1 MVRKYLPLFELLVE
15 ASEDQRKAVLKTL
28 SEPQMRA
35 VIEAIY
41 NVLGGVCPLNIKDKS
56 TLYDYRTIIRRL
68 VGKELT
74 AKQRQRLLCKHRN
87 ILPLLL
93 KPVLKRFRHEQGM
106 R

>member
-1 MVRKYLPLFELLVE
+1 MVRKFLPLFEMLVE
-15 ASEDQRKAVLKTL
+15 ASEDQRKAILKTL

-41 NVLGGVCPLNIKDKS
+41 NVLGGVCPLSTKDKS
-56 TLYDYRTIIRRL
+56 KLYDYRTVIRRL

-74 AKQRQRLLCKHRN
+74 AKQRQRLLCKHQN

-93 KPVLKRFRHEQGM
+93 QPVLKRFKHGKGM
-106 R
+106 G